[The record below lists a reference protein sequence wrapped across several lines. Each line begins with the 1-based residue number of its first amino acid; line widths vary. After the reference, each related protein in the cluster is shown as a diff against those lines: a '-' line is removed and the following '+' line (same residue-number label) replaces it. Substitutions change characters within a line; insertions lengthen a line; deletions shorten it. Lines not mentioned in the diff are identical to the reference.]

1 MSGRTHSDESK
12 NKISDSHKKIDHS
25 GRFTTGHKHL
35 EETKQKISD
44 AQKGHKHLEETK
56 NKISDAQ
63 KGENH
68 PNYGQT
74 FSDKTK
80 QKMSDAKK
88 GQPRVEG
95 SGKPSQAIEVIDSK
109 NNTTT
114 SYDSIKEA
122 ARVLNISH
130 SVIVKYFSR
139 NQQKP
144 YKGRYT
150 FKKVN

>member
-1 MSGRTHSDESK
+1 MSGRNHSDETRQ
-12 NKISDSHKKIDHS
+12 KISDSKKGSKHS
-25 GRFTTGHKHL
+25 
-35 EETKQKISD
+35 EQTKTKISD
-44 AQKGHKHLEETK
+44 ALTGEK
-56 NKISDAQ
+56 N
-63 KGENH
+63 
-68 PNYGQT
+68 PMYG
-74 FSDKTK
+74 K
-80 QKMSDAKK
+80 
-88 GQPRVEG
+88 PRTNG
-95 SGKPSQAIEVIDSK
+95 SGRPSQAIEVIDSK